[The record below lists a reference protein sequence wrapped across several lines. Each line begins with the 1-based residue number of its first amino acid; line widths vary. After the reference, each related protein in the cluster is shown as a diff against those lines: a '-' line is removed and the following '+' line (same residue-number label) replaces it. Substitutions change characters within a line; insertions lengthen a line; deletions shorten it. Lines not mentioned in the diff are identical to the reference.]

1 MEPTDSEVDA
11 FVEQHPSGCTLDE
24 LAEVLHV
31 SRQRAKQIC
40 DRAIDKALTALRSR
54 GFSSVTDLIGR

>member
-11 FVEQHPSGCTLDE
+11 FVEAHPDGVTLDDI
-24 LAEVLHV
+24 AAVLGV
-31 SRQRAKQIC
+31 TRQRAKQIV
-40 DRAIDKALTALRSR
+40 DQAITKVVMELRWR